1 MKKSTNID
9 NKTSLVSM
17 GTIQVNGNSVN
28 AELSVY
34 LYKDESYPNG
44 DMYIAYCPEL
54 DLTGYDVTKAGAKN
68 SFEVVLKDYLED
80 TIKNNTLEEDLLA
93 HGWTKKKGCIS
104 GPTYPSML
112 KKSQLVNVLRQK
124 KFSKYSKP
132 LCV

>member
-1 MKKSTNID
+1 
-9 NKTSLVSM
+9 M

-34 LYKDESYPNG
+34 LYKDDSYPNG

-54 DLTGYDVTKAGAKN
+54 DLTGYDVTKAGAKS
-68 SFEVVLKDYLED
+68 SFEVVLKDYLDD

-112 KKSQLVNVLRQK
+112 KKSQLVKVLRQK